1 MKTLLRSTAVYRSI
15 KEGGM
20 AQSTLVVFDDAV
32 YLRALL
38 KECAKAFLG
47 AEEGSRVAPLIDYES
62 YHDCKIMTPEG
73 GNLTAEPVSALPAEA
88 RINYTFCRRSR
99 A

>member
-20 AQSTLVVFDDAV
+20 AQSTLLIFEDAV

-38 KECAKAFLG
+38 KECAKAFFARG
-47 AEEGSRVAPLIDYES
+47 EQAD
-62 YHDCKIMTPEG
+62 G
-73 GNLTAEPVSALPAEA
+73 GNRVGVA
-88 RINYTFCRRSR
+88 CRKYAAPCGRQK
-99 A
+99 